1 MTKLNYL
8 LVVIVAFIFLY
19 LLLSLVGVVF
29 ISITEILSYCM
40 ITLGIFLVYFESIR
54 KNIVLIFLGSVLF
67 LLGIYFLVVEQ
78 FNLHTSGEVTIPLI
92 LILCGTGL
100 LNVYI
105 VMLEKK
111 LILIFSVVLLT
122 AGLTLISLQ
131 SHLGLGSFLISILS
145 VLNYLWPVFILAVL
159 IILLIKK

>member
-1 MTKLNYL
+1 
-8 LVVIVAFIFLY
+8 
-19 LLLSLVGVVF
+19 
-29 ISITEILSYCM
+29 M

-78 FNLHTSGEVTIPLI
+78 FNLRTSDDVAIPLI

-111 LILIFSVVLLT
+111 LILIFSVMLLT
-122 AGLTLISLQ
+122 AGLTLMSLQ
-131 SHLGLGSFLISILS
+131 SHLGLSSFYTSILS

-159 IILLIKK
+159 IILLIRK